1 MIDFAKYFSAGLKST
16 LRLLNGT
23 NFSYKGPWVLVYPD
37 TVVDSWYV
45 GDFSSAEYTLSVD
58 LDTNDKEIVK
68 CIVVA
73 GPSIASVN
81 VFGRSN
87 LGQNLIDVTA
97 TVNNSKVTLIVSPS
111 IPGVNGSK
119 LIFSATY
126 YHTINPLVP

>member
-73 GPSIASVN
+73 GPSVAS
-81 VFGRSN
+81 
-87 LGQNLIDVTA
+87 T
-97 TVNNSKVTLIVSPS
+97 
-111 IPGVNGSK
+111 PGVNGSK